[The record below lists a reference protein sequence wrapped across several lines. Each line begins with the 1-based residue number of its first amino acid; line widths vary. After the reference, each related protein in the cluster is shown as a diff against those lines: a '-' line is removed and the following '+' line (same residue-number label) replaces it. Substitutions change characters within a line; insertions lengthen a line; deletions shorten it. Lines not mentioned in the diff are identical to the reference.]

1 MVSRRNYLTV
11 AIMMLIL
18 FFMFQFTGVM
28 KNQLNEYGVNEY
40 DQSTYTHLNAENTFS
55 DIVSGSSASADV
67 FYVGAVSGD
76 VAKVVSSWCEYS
88 KRTLQTYQ
96 TLSACETVP
105 ENQLIILDGLTTVRT
120 DADILILQEW
130 MDKGVN
136 IIFARMPD
144 VSVIQKSAQLE
155 QMLGINRIVSTN
167 VTLNGMH
174 LFSGFFLG
182 GERIYE
188 AQTKED
194 EKRQDLDHD
203 IPWYVTG
210 AGTKT
215 YLVGTLTDEV
225 FDQTVPRSLLEE
237 FSNMEKTSVKNNL
250 LPAVIWRYGT
260 TNSKV
265 FCVNDD
271 FLTDVSG
278 IGILSAMTA
287 QISDYEIY
295 PVVNAQ
301 NLVAADMPAFS
312 SENEEKMQEL
322 YAQSASAV
330 YREIIWPSLVAL
342 QETTGAK
349 LTCMV
354 SPQFTYDDEQEPDG
368 SEVTYYLKQLKE
380 QDGELGWSATN
391 RSNLSVS
398 EKLTLD
404 KPFWKDYGAD
414 YKITSIY
421 LRDGSRKADA
431 VQALKNEDVRTVV
444 VSDDDST
451 SPIISYE
458 GENITQQ
465 KVTSAGITHTFS
477 DDLKLRS
484 METALGYSNITL
496 DLLSVTYPE
505 TEQDSWEKMLRKL
518 SPNLTTFW
526 KPFEAFTHT
535 TLSESDQRIRRF
547 LAIDY
552 EQERQDDNI
561 TVRVKNFD
569 QQAWFVLRLNGETV
583 KSVKGGTS
591 TKIEDGAYLICAEKD
606 EITIKV
612 GRKSGM
618 YYGSGQKSGEQE

>member
-55 DIVSGSSASADV
+55 DTVSGSSASADV

-96 TLSACETVP
+96 TLSVCETVP

-414 YKITSIY
+414 YKITSTY
-421 LRDGSRKADA
+421 LRDGSQKADA

-444 VSDDDST
+444 VSDEDST

-552 EQERQDDNI
+552 EQERQNDNI
-561 TVRVKNFD
+561 TVKVDNFD

-583 KSVKGGTS
+583 KSVKGGKS
-591 TKIEDGAYLICAEKD
+591 TRIEDGAYLICAEKD
-606 EITIKV
+606 TITIKV